1 MIDKIGRGWDAPHL
15 VNYLMG
21 PGRGNVHTN
30 PTVIAAWH
38 EDPGALQPRKIGDGD
53 FDFAPEDMAALREHI
68 HAPAAAVGLPTRQP
82 AEGEP
87 MYTKHGYVWHASI
100 AISADDVKA
109 NGGPLPH
116 ETWAQIARDVMERT
130 GIATPDDPGGCRW
143 IAVHHGFSDA
153 GNDHIHIAAVLVR
166 QDTGRRFHPRNDFHA
181 VRSVMREWEDR
192 LGLSET
198 AQNDYSAAREATRG
212 EHEKSDRRRERG
224 MPAATRTD
232 PTETV
237 RGQLRQA
244 VADTAAVAGDSE
256 SFLNGLRE
264 RGLLVHL
271 HHDREGSI
279 DGYAVAL
286 PGDVS
291 HATGDPIF
299 YGGSKL
305 SRDLSWP
312 RLAHEWERHGGTVA
326 DRPSKVTID
335 LTAGAFTNAR
345 SAVQRAHTALST
357 ATDTAR
363 GRDIA
368 VAAHRMVAAYSRV
381 TDGSAPSAEAPRT
394 QAVWSSH
401 RSARAAR
408 YMERGTTQPAR
419 VSAEV
424 DALNEAGRQLLALRV
439 VTKKAAHSAASLELA
454 VALSLLLAEIAAW
467 HDRRGEHHAA
477 TAARTAGTRL
487 AALEHSDA
495 ASTGVGTQPTQQ
507 TATATAARPRVSR
520 GQPTPPRPRRQP
532 PAGDLRPKGPRL

>member
-38 EDPGALQPRKIGDGD
+38 NDPGALQPRKIGDDD

-87 MYTKHGYVWHASI
+87 MYTKHGYVWHASV

-109 NGGPLPH
+109 HGGPLPH

-198 AQNDYSAAREATRG
+198 AQNDHSAARQATRG
-212 EHEKSDRRRERG
+212 EHEKSDRRRDTG

-232 PTETV
+232 PAETI

-244 VADTAAVAGDSE
+244 VADTAAVSGDSE
-256 SFLNGLRE
+256 SFLSGLRE

-271 HHDREGSI
+271 HHDRDGAI

-291 HATGDPIF
+291 HATNDPIF

-312 RLAHEWERHGGTVA
+312 RLANEWKRHGGTVT
-326 DRPSKVTID
+326 DRPPKVTID

-345 SAVQRAHTALST
+345 AAVQRAHTALST
-357 ATDTAR
+357 TADTAR

-368 VAAHRMVAAYSRV
+368 VAAHRMVAAYSRI
-381 TDGSAPSAEAPRT
+381 TDGSTPSADAPRT

-408 YMERGTTQPAR
+408 YIGRGMTLPPR

-424 DALNEAGRQLLALRV
+424 DALNDAARQLLALRV
-439 VTKKAAHSAASLELA
+439 VTKKAANSAASLELA
-454 VALSLLLAEIAAW
+454 VALSLLLAEVAAW
-467 HDRRGEHHAA
+467 HEQRGEQHAA
-477 TAARTAGTRL
+477 TASRTASTRL
-487 AALEHSDA
+487 VAAEHPD
-495 ASTGVGTQPTQQ
+495 
-507 TATATAARPRVSR
+507 TATAGAATQTPQQAVTTTAVRPRVSR
-520 GQPTPPRPRRQP
+520 DQPTPPRPRRQP